1 MEQLQDFKHQSSMKK
16 TYKSKIGLELLLP
29 VVLVLGTVLLLSL
42 TEEPAWVGATILL
55 PVILF
60 VMHLFLTTNYTIEG
74 DQLLIKSGFLFRKT
88 VPIPSIRKIRETN
101 NPLSAPATSLD
112 RLEIVFG
119 KYESVLISPKQ
130 KLEFIKHIQSINP
143 AVEVRMKRRNT

>member
-1 MEQLQDFKHQSSMKK
+1 MEQLQDSKHQSTMKK

-42 TEEPAWVGATILL
+42 TEEPAWAGVAILM

-88 VPIPSIRKIRETN
+88 VPIPSIRKINETN

-130 KLEFIKHIQSINP
+130 KLEFIQHIQSINP
-143 AVEVRMKRRNT
+143 AVELRMKRRDT

>member
-1 MEQLQDFKHQSSMKK
+1 MKK

-29 VVLVLGTVLLLSL
+29 VVLVLGAVLLLSL
-42 TEEPAWVGATILL
+42 AEEPAWAGVAILM

-88 VPIPSIRKIRETN
+88 VPIPDIRKINETH

-130 KLEFIKHIQSINP
+130 KHEFIKHIQSINP
-143 AVEVRMKRRNT
+143 GVEVRMKRRNT

>member
-1 MEQLQDFKHQSSMKK
+1 MEQLQDSKHQSSVKK

-42 TEEPAWVGATILL
+42 AEEPAWAGVAILM

-60 VMHLFLTTNYTIEG
+60 VMHLFLTTCYTIEG

-130 KLEFIKHIQSINP
+130 KLEFIQHIQTINP